1 MTTSST
7 FKKLIPLAVLAV
19 ALAACGDDDAN
30 PTTTT
35 TTVSG
40 GRVAVGDPISVE
52 EAIDAPADRPHLV
65 RGYLFVYAD
74 GRMVIA
80 DAILES
86 FPPQP
91 GGATLEVEGFSV
103 DGMTGMTD
111 GPEGHELAQWSDA
124 PVEILGTIAEG
135 VLTYYDNPTA

>member
-1 MTTSST
+1 MKR
-7 FKKLIPLAVLAV
+7 FIPLALLALL
-19 ALAACGDDDAN
+19 LAACGDDGAE

-35 TTVSG
+35 TTPPG
-40 GRVAVGDPISVE
+40 DGRVAVGDPISVE

-74 GRMVIA
+74 GRMVVA

-91 GGATLEVEGFSV
+91 GGATLEVAGFSV
-103 DGMTGMTD
+103 EGMTGMTD

-124 PVEILGTIAEG
+124 PVEILGTVADG
-135 VLTYYDNPTA
+135 VLTYYDNPNA

>member
-1 MTTSST
+1 VTLKR
-7 FKKLIPLAVLAV
+7 FVPLVVLAL
-19 ALAACGDDDAN
+19 ALVACGDDDAN

-52 EAIDAPADRPHLV
+52 EAIAAPADRPHLV

-80 DAILES
+80 DAIAES

-103 DGMTGMTD
+103 EGMTGFTD
-111 GPEGHELAQWSDA
+111 GPEGHELAQWSDE
-124 PVEILGTIAEG
+124 PVEILGTVADG